1 MCKWLNSSTYFTV
14 IPVYTTPK
22 AKLYSKRF
30 YQTVK
35 SMIWGHYLK
44 FDADWVEGV
53 HLLFVAWE
61 VVTLI
66 QLHSCSLL
74 NWAFWTIEGKM
85 ALECAF
91 SFKHH
96 WACKLEN
103 KICTQCIGKAK
114 DCLLHMQKQV
124 TITCNYILHGI
135 AECSSSTKS
144 SHCLV
149 ATKCYGSDCFCT
161 HFTKINSVTKPVCSP
176 LPQMEGCI
184 DCVGLASV
192 VGKCHWFLG
201 PYLTHRGCRCYVPS
215 VCQHIHHLIVIF
227 SFLLT
232 CSLVC
237 FILNADWL
245 QKCHYKRNHWLEEL
259 RQLHSL
265 QWTFTFF

>member
-1 MCKWLNSSTYFTV
+1 MCKWLNSSTHFTV
-14 IPVYTTPK
+14 IPVYSTPK

-53 HLLFVAWE
+53 HLLFAAWE

-85 ALECAF
+85 ALEW
-91 SFKHH
+91 KTT
-96 WACKLEN
+96 E
-103 KICTQCIGKAK
+103 CTRLCQCF
-114 DCLLHMQKQV
+114 LLQTSLGLQVRKQNLYTVHRKSKGLFV
-124 TITCNYILHGI
+124 THAETSNYILLHGI

-149 ATKCYGSDCFCT
+149 ATKCYGSDCFCA
-161 HFTKINSVTKPVCSP
+161 HFTKINSVTKPDCSP

-184 DCVGLASV
+184 NCVGL
-192 VGKCHWFLG
+192 
-201 PYLTHRGCRCYVPS
+201 
-215 VCQHIHHLIVIF
+215 
-227 SFLLT
+227 
-232 CSLVC
+232 
-237 FILNADWL
+237 
-245 QKCHYKRNHWLEEL
+245 
-259 RQLHSL
+259 
-265 QWTFTFF
+265 